1 MRTPLHVL
9 STFLNCFDP
18 SSDAKNDEE
27 FLQLKDDFV
36 EMRQVINNALGMVN
50 DLTFATTF
58 EVEFLCYKTYFAD
71 NIFINSMSSYHS
83 YKLRRDK

>member
-18 SSDAKNDEE
+18 SSESTTDDD
-27 FLQLKDDFV
+27 FLKLKDDFV
-36 EMRQVINNALGMVN
+36 EMRQVIDNALGMVN

-58 EVEFLCYKTYFAD
+58 EVRLQTPLFRYTVMLT
-71 NIFINSMSSYHS
+71 
-83 YKLRRDK
+83 